1 MNEMSK
7 TENEPENSMN
17 QKKIVTQRKVNQQT
31 NFPLISKSQ
40 GSEKSP
46 NCQIKS
52 DLQKIQAQK
61 NWGMRKSQMSTKNQV
76 LQFLS

>member
-1 MNEMSK
+1 MSK

-40 GSEKSP
+40 ESGKSP
-46 NCQIKS
+46 NCQKKS

-61 NWGMRKSQMSTKNQV
+61 NWGMRKSQMSTKSQV

>member
-40 GSEKSP
+40 ESEKSP
-46 NCQIKS
+46 NCQTKS
-52 DLQKIQAQK
+52 DLQKI
-61 NWGMRKSQMSTKNQV
+61 
-76 LQFLS
+76 